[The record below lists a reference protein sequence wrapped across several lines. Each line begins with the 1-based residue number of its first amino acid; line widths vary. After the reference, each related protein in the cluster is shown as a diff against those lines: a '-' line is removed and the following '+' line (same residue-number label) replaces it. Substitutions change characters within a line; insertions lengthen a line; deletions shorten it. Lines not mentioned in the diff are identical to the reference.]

1 MPFPSTFPTFVP
13 SLSWQND
20 RLDINQLQKESF
32 SAPTLLFQRILCGNV
47 RRTLTVKGRVEKVD
61 ELVRH
66 MAGTEHGPAKT
77 KHTFYWVFPVLVP
90 SLSWKQDRFVWMERG
105 EKDAAVFR
113 TSQSRQYLQ
122 RPARPLSRA
131 SACGRKGCPCGS
143 RREESSGRGSCA
155 TPVL

>member
-1 MPFPSTFPTFVP
+1 MFVP

-77 KHTFYWVFPVLVP
+77 KHFLLKSLLDACPEPVLVTR
-90 SLSWKQDRFVWMERG
+90 SFCMDGTRGKRRRRFPH
-105 EKDAAVFR
+105 
-113 TSQSRQYLQ
+113 QSI
-122 RPARPLSRA
+122 ATISSTA
-131 SACGRKGCPCGS
+131 STPV
-143 RREESSGRGSCA
+143 ESSVG
-155 TPVL
+155 LW